1 MGFLVPFIFIAGIL
15 GLAWAYYNY
24 KKLSEVSIHSDSEG
38 EEKLLG
44 SHDHFDPVTI
54 GAII

>member
-1 MGFLVPFIFIAGIL
+1 VPFIFIAGIL